1 MKRINIS
8 SGEDAFI
15 ESQPVNY
22 DYTHNLEVQAP
33 CGGNSN
39 VAALHPS
46 RSNVSSTA
54 TNAVGE
60 IYLRA
65 VH

>member
-8 SGEDAFI
+8 SGEDAFT
-15 ESQPVNY
+15 EAQPVNY

-33 CGGNSN
+33 CGSNSN
-39 VAALHPS
+39 VVALHPS
-46 RSNVSSTA
+46 RNNLSSSA
-54 TNAVGE
+54 PNAAGE
-60 IYLRA
+60 THLRA